1 MRHRK
6 GNNEL
11 SLCQMT
17 SGLMFFKKISLIVK
31 IKKNPNAR
39 GGAEASFWTSL
50 DKHLPE
56 ITRV

>member
-1 MRHRK
+1 MFW
-6 GNNEL
+6 
-11 SLCQMT
+11 
-17 SGLMFFKKISLIVK
+17 FFKISQIVK
-31 IKKNPNAR
+31 IKKNAKTQ